1 MVNYFSNL
9 KKQRSNSVN
18 QNGEVSPQVRK
29 IITVVL
35 LGSCFISLASQTMMV
50 TALPVIQEDLHVSLN
65 AVQWLTTGYTLIIGI
80 VTPLSSNMYEKF
92 TNRHVFIGIIG
103 TFLVGTLV
111 GCFASNFTSLLIARL
126 IQACAS
132 GMLMTF
138 QMTTM
143 ISIYPIEKRGSI
155 LGLSSLV
162 ISAAP
167 ALGPTI
173 SGLILEFLSWRWLF
187 ILVLPLMIL
196 AFIVGYL
203 KLPNFST
210 PRPIKIDYISVIIS
224 LIGSGLA
231 LGSLTVFQINF
242 WYGLIMLISGFII
255 IGGFVKRQ
263 LHLKNP
269 MLKVQIFTY
278 PSFRWMTIVG
288 VFTFMVL
295 LGTEQL
301 IPIYTEKIIGMGS
314 FLSGLILLP
323 GAIANAITASIVGR
337 LYDQYGPKWLITIG
351 AVIMLV
357 ASIPLVL
364 VSRHSSITLLTLT
377 YMLRMIG
384 NAFVFSPA
392 LSEAFSN
399 LNQEEN
405 SHGTA
410 LNNTLRQVFGAVSVT
425 LCVVIANT
433 PASLVTGIRYGMW
446 ATVIMVVLMILS
458 FYHYLRIK
466 KAEQN

>member
-196 AFIVGYL
+196 AFIIGYL

-433 PASLVTGIRYGMW
+433 PASSVTGIRYGMW
-446 ATVIMVVLMILS
+446 ATVIMVILMILS

>member
-351 AVIMLV
+351 AVIMLI

-446 ATVIMVVLMILS
+446 ATVIMVILMILS

>member
-196 AFIVGYL
+196 AFIIGYL

-384 NAFVFSPA
+384 NDFVFSPA

-433 PASLVTGIRYGMW
+433 PASSVTGIRYGMW
-446 ATVIMVVLMILS
+446 ATVIMVILMILS

>member
-1 MVNYFSNL
+1 M
-9 KKQRSNSVN
+9 N
-18 QNGEVSPQVRK
+18 QNGEVSPQIRK
-29 IITVVL
+29 IITIVL

-103 TFLVGTLV
+103 TFLIGTLV
-111 GCFASNFTSLLIARL
+111 GCFASNFASLLIARL

-162 ISAAP
+162 ISAAQ

-196 AFIVGYL
+196 AFIIGYL

-210 PRPIKIDYISVIIS
+210 PRSIKIDYISVIIS

-242 WYGLIMLISGFII
+242 WCGLVMLISGFIV

-269 MLKVQIFTY
+269 MLKFQIFTY

-351 AVIMLV
+351 AVIMLL

-364 VSRHSSITLLTLT
+364 VNRHSSITLLTLT

-458 FYHYLRIK
+458 FYRYLRIK
-466 KAEQN
+466 KTEQN

>member
-1 MVNYFSNL
+1 
-9 KKQRSNSVN
+9 
-18 QNGEVSPQVRK
+18 
-29 IITVVL
+29 
-35 LGSCFISLASQTMMV
+35 
-50 TALPVIQEDLHVSLN
+50 
-65 AVQWLTTGYTLIIGI
+65 
-80 VTPLSSNMYEKF
+80 
-92 TNRHVFIGIIG
+92 
-103 TFLVGTLV
+103 
-111 GCFASNFTSLLIARL
+111 
-126 IQACAS
+126 
-132 GMLMTF
+132 
-138 QMTTM
+138 
-143 ISIYPIEKRGSI
+143 
-155 LGLSSLV
+155 
-162 ISAAP
+162 
-167 ALGPTI
+167 
-173 SGLILEFLSWRWLF
+173 
-187 ILVLPLMIL
+187 
-196 AFIVGYL
+196 
-203 KLPNFST
+203 
-210 PRPIKIDYISVIIS
+210 
-224 LIGSGLA
+224 
-231 LGSLTVFQINF
+231 
-242 WYGLIMLISGFII
+242 MLISGFIV

-269 MLKVQIFTY
+269 MLKVQIFAY
-278 PSFRWMTIVG
+278 QSFRWMTIVG

-357 ASIPLVL
+357 ASVPLVL
-364 VSRHSSITLLTLT
+364 VNRHSSIVFLTLT

-392 LSEAFSN
+392 LSEAFSD

-466 KAEQN
+466 SANQN

>member
-1 MVNYFSNL
+1 MHQDTEIS
-9 KKQRSNSVN
+9 QR
-18 QNGEVSPQVRK
+18 VRK
-29 IITVVL
+29 IVTAVL

-50 TALPVIQEDLHVSLN
+50 TALPVIQGDLKVSLN

-92 TNRHVFIGIIG
+92 SNRHVFIGIIG
-103 TFLVGTLV
+103 TFIIGTLI
-111 GCFASNFTSLLIARL
+111 GCFATNFASLLIARL
-126 IQACAS
+126 VQACAS

-167 ALGPTI
+167 AIGPTI
-173 SGLILEFLSWRWLF
+173 SGLILEFLPWRWLF
-187 ILVLPLMIL
+187 ILVLPFMLL
-196 AFIVGYL
+196 AFIVGYF

-210 PRPIKIDYISVIIS
+210 PRPIKIDYISVLIS
-224 LIGSGLA
+224 LVGSALA
-231 LGSLTVFQINF
+231 LGSLTVFQINL
-242 WYGLIMLISGFII
+242 WYGLVMLICGLLII
-255 IGGFVKRQ
+255 ALFTKRQ

-278 PSFRWMTIVG
+278 PSFRWMTLVG
-288 VFTFMVL
+288 IFAFMVL

-301 IPIYTEKIIGMGS
+301 MPIYTEKIIGMGS

-323 GAIANAITASIVGR
+323 GAICNAIAASFVGR
-337 LYDQYGPKWLITIG
+337 WYDQYGPKWLITIG
-351 AVIMLV
+351 AIIMLIS
-357 ASIPLVL
+357 SIPLVM
-364 VSRHSSITLLTLT
+364 VNQHSSVAGLTIAYT
-377 YMLRMIG
+377 FRMIG

-392 LSEAFSN
+392 LSEAFSD
-399 LNQEEN
+399 LSQTEN

-446 ATVIMVVLMILS
+446 ATVTMVVLMLLS
-458 FYHYLRIK
+458 FWRYMGMK
-466 KAEQN
+466 KA

>member
-1 MVNYFSNL
+1 MHQDTEIS
-9 KKQRSNSVN
+9 QR
-18 QNGEVSPQVRK
+18 VRK
-29 IITVVL
+29 IVTAVL

-50 TALPVIQEDLHVSLN
+50 TALPVIQGDLKVSLN

-92 TNRHVFIGIIG
+92 SNRHVFIGIIG
-103 TFLVGTLV
+103 TFIIGTLI
-111 GCFASNFTSLLIARL
+111 GCFATNFASLLIARL
-126 IQACAS
+126 VQACAS

-167 ALGPTI
+167 AIGPTI
-173 SGLILEFLSWRWLF
+173 SGLILEFLPWRWLF
-187 ILVLPLMIL
+187 ILVLPFMLL
-196 AFIVGYL
+196 AFIVGYF

-210 PRPIKIDYISVIIS
+210 PRPIKIDYISVLIS
-224 LIGSGLA
+224 LVGSALA
-231 LGSLTVFQINF
+231 LGSLTVFQINL
-242 WYGLIMLISGFII
+242 WYGLVMLICGLLII
-255 IGGFVKRQ
+255 ALFTKRQ

-278 PSFRWMTIVG
+278 PSFRWMTLVG
-288 VFTFMVL
+288 IFAFMVL

-301 IPIYTEKIIGMGS
+301 MPIYTEKIIGMGS

-323 GAIANAITASIVGR
+323 GAICNAIAASFVGR
-337 LYDQYGPKWLITIG
+337 WYDQYGPKWLITIG
-351 AVIMLV
+351 AIIMLIS
-357 ASIPLVL
+357 SIPLVM
-364 VSRHSSITLLTLT
+364 VNQHSSVAGLTIAYT
-377 YMLRMIG
+377 FRMIG

-392 LSEAFSN
+392 LSEAFSD
-399 LNQEEN
+399 LSQTEN

-446 ATVIMVVLMILS
+446 TTVIMVILMLLS
-458 FYHYLRIK
+458 FWRYMGMK
-466 KAEQN
+466 KA

>member
-196 AFIVGYL
+196 AFIIGYL

-433 PASLVTGIRYGMW
+433 PASSVTGIRYGMW
-446 ATVIMVVLMILS
+446 ATVIMVILMILPL
-458 FYHYLRIK
+458 FTNQ
-466 KAEQN
+466 EG

>member
-1 MVNYFSNL
+1 M
-9 KKQRSNSVN
+9 N
-18 QNGEVSPQVRK
+18 QNGEVSPQIRK
-29 IITVVL
+29 IITIVL

-92 TNRHVFIGIIG
+92 TNRHVFIG
-103 TFLVGTLV
+103 TFLIGTLV
-111 GCFASNFTSLLIARL
+111 GCFASNFASLLIARL

-196 AFIVGYL
+196 AFIIGYL

-242 WYGLIMLISGFII
+242 WCGLVMLISGFIV

-351 AVIMLV
+351 AVIMLL

-364 VSRHSSITLLTLT
+364 VNRHSSITLLTLT

-458 FYHYLRIK
+458 FYRYLRIK
-466 KAEQN
+466 KTEQN

>member
-1 MVNYFSNL
+1 MHQDTEIS
-9 KKQRSNSVN
+9 QR
-18 QNGEVSPQVRK
+18 VRK
-29 IITVVL
+29 IVTAVL

-50 TALPVIQEDLHVSLN
+50 TALPVIQGDLKVSLN

-92 TNRHVFIGIIG
+92 SNRHVFIGIIG
-103 TFLVGTLV
+103 TFIIGTLI
-111 GCFASNFTSLLIARL
+111 GCFATNFATLLIARL
-126 IQACAS
+126 VQACAS

-167 ALGPTI
+167 AIGPTI
-173 SGLILEFLSWRWLF
+173 SGLILEFLPWRWLF
-187 ILVLPLMIL
+187 ILVLPFMLL
-196 AFIVGYL
+196 AFIVGYF

-210 PRPIKIDYISVIIS
+210 PRPIKIDYISVLIS
-224 LIGSGLA
+224 LVGSALA
-231 LGSLTVFQINF
+231 LGSLTVFQINL
-242 WYGLIMLISGFII
+242 WYGLVMLICGLLII
-255 IGGFVKRQ
+255 ALFTKRQ

-278 PSFRWMTIVG
+278 PSFRWMTLVG
-288 VFTFMVL
+288 IFAFMVL

-301 IPIYTEKIIGMGS
+301 MPIYTEKIIGMGS

-323 GAIANAITASIVGR
+323 GAICNAIAASFVGR
-337 LYDQYGPKWLITIG
+337 WYDQYGPKWLITIG
-351 AVIMLV
+351 AIIMLIS
-357 ASIPLVL
+357 SIPLVM
-364 VSRHSSITLLTLT
+364 VNQHSSVAGLTIAYT
-377 YMLRMIG
+377 FRMIG

-392 LSEAFSN
+392 LSEAFSD
-399 LNQEEN
+399 LSQTEN

-446 ATVIMVVLMILS
+446 ATVTMVVLMLLS
-458 FYHYLRIK
+458 FWRYMGMK
-466 KAEQN
+466 KA